1 MANIAQN
8 FSIPSSFKIATSE
21 KTVSF
26 SEFDQLAQSAGSYL
40 SQFENCFFYT
50 PSCSIESLAIILGA
64 LQSSVPL
71 CLIPP
76 TLPSKTLEKLKKQ
89 FPQKVDTLTA
99 SSKTWSYR
107 QTDKKSTS
115 PSSTALYMLT
125 SGTTSIPK
133 IVPLTQSNL
142 INATKNA
149 IPRLQLTQESSYLLS
164 LPLYHMS
171 GIGAFLRTL
180 FSGATLVLPSNRKE
194 PFSYTL
200 PFTHCS
206 CIPYQLEQL
215 INHPLNTKNMIAILI
230 GGAPLP
236 QWLFEKSRHL
246 PLILSYGMTETTGT
260 HLMTT
265 IGSLPLFPNQMGWP
279 IEENTCNV
287 NPQGILEVKGRNCF
301 EGYLNKDH
309 NQEWFSTQDIVS
321 FDKERGYLFKNR
333 ADRMVIYKGENIYPE
348 EIESI
353 ALKFPGIMYS
363 KLQKSSSEEKLILTI
378 SANAQIKID
387 ELKKLLSLHLP
398 KNKRPDAIGVLHSSN
413 LKLNL

>member
-1 MANIAQN
+1 MATIAQS
-8 FSIPSSFKIATSE
+8 FSIPSSFKIVTSN

-26 SEFDQLAQSAGSYL
+26 SEFDQLVQSTGSYL
-40 SQFENCFFYT
+40 SQFGNCFFYT

-64 LQSSVPL
+64 LQSAVPL
-71 CLIPP
+71 CLTPP
-76 TLPSKTLEKLKKQ
+76 TLPCKTVEKLKKQ

-99 SSKTWSYR
+99 SSKIWSYR
-107 QTDKKSTS
+107 QADKKSTS
-115 PSSTALYMLT
+115 PSSIALYMLT

-133 IVPLTQSNL
+133 IVPLTHTNL

-149 IPRLQLTQESSYLLS
+149 IPRLQLTQESRYLLS

-180 FSGATLVLPSNRKE
+180 FSGATLVLPPNRKE
-194 PFSYTL
+194 PFSSKQ

-215 INHPLNTKNMIAILI
+215 INHPLNTKNMKAILI

-265 IGSLPLFPNQMGWP
+265 LSSAPSSPNQMGWP
-279 IEENTCNV
+279 IEENTCHI
-287 NPQGILEVKGRNCF
+287 NPQGILEVKGKNCF
-301 EGYLNKDH
+301 KGYLNKDQ

-321 FDKERGYLFKNR
+321 FNKEKGYLYKNR
-333 ADRMVIYKGENIYPE
+333 ADRMIILKGENIYPE

-353 ALKFPGIMYS
+353 ALKLPGILFS
-363 KLQKSSSEEKLILTI
+363 KLQKSSMEEKLILTI
-378 SANAQIKID
+378 SGNTPLKID

-398 KNKRPDAIGVLHSSN
+398 KNKRPDSISLLNPSY